1 MIQWIIKKLSL
12 PVMVFFMAL
21 SVLSGCSGSSGSGED
36 KGEVAISLTDA
47 EGDFITYAVDVK
59 SIVLT
64 RANGEEVETLAAT
77 TTVDFAQYVD
87 MTELLTSVAVP
98 LGAYTKATMVLD
110 YTNADIRVANNAG
123 ASVAVSSI
131 KDGDGNDVTE
141 LEVSVYL
148 ENQCALVI
156 APGLVSRLSLDFDLK
171 SSNTVAFDL
180 LGNAGLVVEPNL
192 IAEIDKASPKIE
204 RIRGL
209 LDDVNVDESYFD
221 VKICPFFH
229 KFKEK
234 NHRFGETRV
243 YTGAETIF
251 SINGIDLVGED
262 GLEALADVDE
272 DTPVLVKGNMNHKE
286 HRFEATEVYVGESV
300 PGADGDVVTGSVIS
314 RSGNTLAVN
323 GLVWSKNGEQ
333 IRLNDTVEVTLS
345 EATVVKK
352 QGSTDEFSISDI
364 APGQHIW
371 ITGTLSIN
379 ESETPA
385 LDATAGT
392 ARLLLTTLR
401 GHVAEDTVDSDLN
414 IELGTIN
421 FRKAELFD
429 FTGTGDSA
437 ENDADPA
444 SYEVE
449 TGLLDTS
456 AFDLDDPIKVYG
468 FVNAFG
474 AAPYDFEATKVVNY
488 DILPSILTVKW
499 SPSATEPFESM
510 TDESIVVDLSPKNVF
525 HFLCKA
531 DVDRD
536 EQDLVTLVP
545 AEQGVYV
552 IKMRK
557 NAYVYKD
564 FTDFTAKL
572 DELLDGYNRMR
583 RLFTTGGYDESDKTL
598 TATYLSVEIR

>member
-1 MIQWIIKKLSL
+1 
-12 PVMVFFMAL
+12 
-21 SVLSGCSGSSGSGED
+21 VLFRS
-36 KGEVAISLTDA
+36 
-47 EGDFITYAVDVK
+47 
-59 SIVLT
+59 
-64 RANGEEVETLAAT
+64 
-77 TTVDFAQYVD
+77 
-87 MTELLTSVAVP
+87 
-98 LGAYTKATMVLD
+98 
-110 YTNADIRVANNAG
+110 
-123 ASVAVSSI
+123 
-131 KDGDGNDVTE
+131 NDVTE

-156 APGLVSRLSLDFDLK
+156 SPGLVARLSLDFDLK
-171 SSNTVAFDL
+171 SSNIVSFDL

-209 LDDVNVDESYFD
+209 LNDVNVDESFFD

-251 SINGIDLVGED
+251 SINGIDLAGEE

-272 DTPVLVKGNMNHKE
+272 DTPVLIKGNMNHKE
-286 HRFEATEVYVGESV
+286 HRFEAREVYVGESV
-300 PGADGDVVTGSVIS
+300 PGADEDVVTGSVLS
-314 RSGNTLAVN
+314 RNGNTLAVN
-323 GLVWSKNGEQ
+323 GLVWSENGEQ

-364 APGQHIW
+364 APGQHIC

-379 ESETPA
+379 ESETPS

-401 GHVAEDTVDSDLN
+401 GHVAQDTVESDLN

-429 FTGTGDSA
+429 FTGTGIDSA
-437 ENDADPA
+437 NDADPD

-456 AFDLDDPIKVYG
+456 VFDLDDPIKVYG

-499 SPSATEPFESM
+499 SPSTTEPFESM

-564 FTDFTAKL
+564 FTDFVAKL